1 MSVNKLS
8 DCPSLSQKKREN
20 LEMWNPT
27 QKIFADSYK
36 KQRLTSEK

>member
-1 MSVNKLS
+1 MPVNKLP
-8 DCPSLSQKKREN
+8 DCSSLSQKKREK

-36 KQRLTSEK
+36 KQSLTREK